1 NVQDFR
7 AAFDNLLVQ
16 QKEGYAN
23 STNRDSTVSPS
34 ISVVGEI
41 FTNADDLPTDS
52 LMPDLE
58 DTVNLL
64 NTGIFSGAYDDEDMG
79 AKADLNN
86 LETTMNVSPIP
97 TTRIYK
103 DHPKDQIIGDI
114 NSATQTRR
122 MTRISK
128 ELAMAKHIEYMV
140 LNASPLKISSDSGFS
155 QFYSYYALTEN
166 PTIYVSLIHQFWQT
180 AYVSISENGEME
192 INATIDGR
200 VKIVTEASIRR
211 HLKLE
216 DSDGIS
222 TLTNTEI
229 FEQLAL
235 MGVDI
240 PLFPTMLVQGLIF
253 QEGSTVIVVS
263 HHTPTSAPST
273 SQPPT
278 LPPSMQT
285 THVAEEAATMPHDSP
300 LLRVHSLGSDE
311 GSTS

>member
-1 NVQDFR
+1 MTSLPLPKLEEAIYSTYNIPDDQNVQDFR

-34 ISVVGEI
+34 ISAVGEI

-128 ELAMAKHIEYMV
+128 ELAMV
-140 LNASPLKISSDSGFS
+140 
-155 QFYSYYALTEN
+155 
-166 PTIYVSLIHQFWQT
+166 IYI
-180 AYVSISENGEME
+180 
-192 INATIDGR
+192 
-200 VKIVTEASIRR
+200 K
-211 HLKLE
+211 K
-216 DSDGIS
+216 
-222 TLTNTEI
+222 
-229 FEQLAL
+229 
-235 MGVDI
+235 
-240 PLFPTMLVQGLIF
+240 
-253 QEGSTVIVVS
+253 
-263 HHTPTSAPST
+263 
-273 SQPPT
+273 
-278 LPPSMQT
+278 
-285 THVAEEAATMPHDSP
+285 
-300 LLRVHSLGSDE
+300 
-311 GSTS
+311 